1 MFARRNVEQAAMADE
16 NDIPDARRRNFLKGA
31 GVAGAAAFAAP
42 MQAIAQTQTPAAKS
56 VPLPNKAAE
65 TAIPPALE
73 VLTEGKSGSD
83 FMVDCLKS
91 LGFEYMAANPASSF
105 RGLHESLINYGK
117 NASPEFLT
125 CSHEEISVAMGHGY
139 YKIEG
144 KPLCVFA
151 HGTVGLHHATM
162 ALYNAWCDRVP
173 VYVVV
178 GNTQDAKLRRP
189 GIEWNHSSQDPAS
202 VARDF
207 LKWDDYPGSLQHF
220 AESSVRA
227 YKIAMTPPTAPVLL
241 VADGA
246 LQEDPIP
253 NEAELRIPKL
263 PTVASPQGDSGA
275 VAETARLLVAAEHPV
290 LIADHL
296 ARSGVGAKQLVEL
309 AELLQCPVI
318 DTSARL
324 NMPSRHPLNQSGR
337 ARNHVSQADVIL
349 GFEMSDYWGSLN
361 SYRDQ
366 LQRTSRALP
375 KSGARTISLGS
386 GDLYTKSNYQDF
398 QRFADID
405 VAIAA
410 DAQTTM
416 PALIDAVRKL
426 VGADRKAAFEARGKK
441 LAADHAAEFQRARS
455 DATFGWDAS
464 PISTARLS
472 MEVWAQIKDEDWSLA
487 SPTASLSYWP
497 QRLWTMEKP
506 YHFIGDGGGMGIGY
520 CASASVGA
528 ALANR
533 KHGRLTVALQ
543 CDGDL
548 LMTIGVLWTAA
559 HHKIPLLSVM
569 HNNRGYHQEL
579 MHVQRMAD
587 RHVRGV
593 DRAYIGTTLRDP
605 YIDYAKIAQGMGV
618 EAIGPITDPKD
629 LAPALKRGIAIV
641 KGGAPVL
648 IDVVTQGR

>member
-1 MFARRNVEQAAMADE
+1 MS
-16 NDIPDARRRNFLKGA
+16 NDKDVPDVRRRKFLKGA
-31 GVAGAAAFAAP
+31 GLAGAAAMAAP
-42 MQAIAQTQTPAAKS
+42 LNAVAQPRPAPANNPG
-56 VPLPNKAAE
+56 PLPNKAAE

-83 FMVDCLKS
+83 FMVDCIKS

-105 RGLHESLINYGK
+105 RGLHESLVNYGGNK
-117 NASPEFLT
+117 DPEFLT

-173 VYVVV
+173 VYVVI
-178 GNTQDAKLRRP
+178 GNIMDVQMRRP
-189 GIEWNHSSQDPAS
+189 GIEWNHSAQDPAA
-202 VARDF
+202 VVRDYT
-207 LKWDDYPGSLQHF
+207 KWDDNPASLQHF

-227 YKIAMTPPTAPVLL
+227 YKIAMTPPTLPVLL
-241 VADGA
+241 VADGV

-253 NEAELRIPKL
+253 EGMILRIPKL
-263 PTVASPQGDSGA
+263 PQISVPQGESGA
-275 VAETARLLVAAEHPV
+275 VAETARMLVNAENPV
-290 LIADHL
+290 LIADHY
-296 ARSGVGAKQLVEL
+296 ARTPEAAKHLVAL
-309 AELLQCPVI
+309 AEVLQCPVI
-318 DTSARL
+318 DTSGRL
-324 NMPSRHPLNQSGR
+324 NLPTRHPLNQSAR
-337 ARNHVSQADVIL
+337 ARNHVSQADVIVGL
-349 GFEMSDYWGSLN
+349 EMSDFWGSLN

-366 LQRTSRALP
+366 LHRTSRPIA
-375 KSGARTISLGS
+375 KAGARTVSLGAN
-386 GDLYTKSNYQDF
+386 DLYIKSNYQDF
-398 QRFADID
+398 QRFADVD
-405 VAIAA
+405 LAISG
-410 DAQTTM
+410 DAEATM
-416 PALIDAVRKL
+416 PMLIEQVKRL
-426 VGADRKAAFEARGKK
+426 ADNGKKSAYEARGKK
-441 LAADHAAEFQRARS
+441 LAEAHAADVQRARV
-455 DATFGWDAS
+455 DATYGWDAS
-464 PISTARLS
+464 PITTARLC

-487 SPTASLSYWP
+487 SPTASVSYWP

-543 CDGDL
+543 NDGDL

-559 HHKIPLLSVM
+559 HHKIPILSVM

-579 MHVQRMAD
+579 MHVQRMAN
-587 RHVRGV
+587 RHMRGL
-593 DRAYIGTTLRDP
+593 DRAHIGTTLREP

-629 LAPALKRGIAIV
+629 LAPALKRAIAIV
-641 KGGAPVL
+641 KGGEPVL
-648 IDVVTQGR
+648 LDVVTQGR

>member
-1 MFARRNVEQAAMADE
+1 MSREKDVPNVK
-16 NDIPDARRRNFLKGA
+16 RRRFLKGA
-31 GVAGAAAFAAP
+31 GLAGAAAIAAP
-42 MQAIAQTQTPAAKS
+42 LNAVAQTGAPAPANNP

-65 TAIPPALE
+65 TQVPPELE

-83 FMVDCLKS
+83 FMVDCIKS

-105 RGLHESLINYGK
+105 RGLHESLINYGGNK
-117 NASPEFLT
+117 DPEFLT

-173 VYVVV
+173 VYVVI
-178 GNTQDAKLRRP
+178 GNIMDVQLRRP
-189 GIEWNHSSQDPAS
+189 GIEWNHSAQDPAA

-207 LKWDDYPGSLQHF
+207 LKWDDNPASLQHF
-220 AESSVRA
+220 AESAVRA
-227 YKIAMTPPTAPVLL
+227 YKIAMTPPTLPVLL

-253 NEAELRIPKL
+253 AGMDLRIPKL
-263 PTVASPQGDSGA
+263 PRISAPQGDAGA
-275 VAETARLLVAAEHPV
+275 VAETARLLATAENPV
-290 LIADHL
+290 LIADHY
-296 ARSGVGAKQLVEL
+296 ARTAQGGKLLVEL
-309 AELLQCPVI
+309 AETLHCPVI
-318 DTSARL
+318 DTSGRL
-324 NMPSRHPLNQSGR
+324 NLPSRHPLNQSSR
-337 ARNHVSQADVIL
+337 ARAHLSQADVVL
-349 GFEMSDYWGSLN
+349 GLEMTDYWGTIN

-366 LQRTSRALP
+366 IHRTSKP
-375 KSGARTISLGS
+375 ITKPGAKLISLGS

-398 QRFADID
+398 QRFADVD
-405 VAIAA
+405 MAITG
-410 DAQTTM
+410 DGESTM
-416 PALIDAVRKL
+416 PMLIEAVKTHVDAGK
-426 VGADRKAAFEARGKK
+426 KSAFETRGKK
-441 LAADHAAEFQRARS
+441 FAEMHKADFERART
-455 DATFGWDAS
+455 DATYGWDAS
-464 PISTARLS
+464 PVSTGRLCA
-472 MEVWAQIKDEDWSLA
+472 EVWNQVKDEDWSMA

-497 QRLWTMEKP
+497 QRLWTMDKP

-533 KHGRLTVALQ
+533 KHGRFTVAIQ

-559 HHKIPLLSVM
+559 HHKIPLMFVM

-579 MHVQRMAD
+579 MHVQRMAN
-587 RHVRGV
+587 RHMRGL
-593 DRAYIGTTLRDP
+593 DRAHIGTTLRDP
-605 YIDYAKIAQGMGV
+605 YIDYAKIAQGMGIA
-618 EAIGPITDPKD
+618 AIGPISDPKD
-629 LAPALKRGIAIV
+629 LGPALTRAKAIV
-641 KGGAPVL
+641 KGGEPVL
-648 IDVVTQGR
+648 VDVVTQGR

>member
-1 MFARRNVEQAAMADE
+1 MSEKKDVPNVE
-16 NDIPDARRRNFLKGA
+16 RRKFLKSA
-31 GVAGAAAFAAP
+31 GLAGAAAFATPLTAV
-42 MQAIAQTQTPAAKS
+42 AQTRAPTTDNP
-56 VPLPNKAAE
+56 VPLPNRAAE
-65 TAIPPALE
+65 TAVPSELE

-83 FMVDCLKS
+83 FMVDCIKS

-105 RGLHESLINYGK
+105 RGLHESLVNYGANTK
-117 NASPEFLT
+117 PEFLT

-173 VYVVV
+173 VYVVI
-178 GNTQDAKLRRP
+178 GNIMDVQLRRP
-189 GIEWNHSSQDPAS
+189 GIEWNHSAQDPAA
-202 VARDF
+202 VVRDF
-207 LKWDDYPGSLQHF
+207 TKWDDNPASLQHF

-241 VADGA
+241 VADGG

-253 NEAELRIPKL
+253 AGMELRIPKL
-263 PTVASPQGDSGA
+263 PRISVPQGESGA
-275 VAETARLLVAAEHPV
+275 VAETARLLVNAEYPV
-290 LIADHL
+290 IIADHY
-296 ARSGVGAKQLVEL
+296 ARTPAGSKYLVEL
-309 AELLQCPVI
+309 AEALQCPII

-324 NMPSRHPLNQSGR
+324 NLPSRHPLNQSGR
-337 ARNHVSQADVIL
+337 ARGHVSQADVIL
-349 GFEMSDYWGSLN
+349 GLEMSDYWGSIN

-366 LQRTSRALP
+366 LHRTS
-375 KSGARTISLGS
+375 KSMLKPDAKTISLGS

-405 VAIAA
+405 LAIAGDGEA
-410 DAQTTM
+410 TM
-416 PALIDAVRKL
+416 PILVEAVRKL
-426 VGADRKAAFEARGKK
+426 VDSGKK
-441 LAADHAAEFQRARS
+441 GAYEGRGRKLAENHASEFERARV
-455 DATFGWDAS
+455 DATYGWDAS

-487 SPTASLSYWP
+487 SPTASVSYWP
-497 QRLWTMEKP
+497 QRLWTMDKP

-533 KHGRLTVALQ
+533 KNGRFTVALQ

-579 MHVQRMAD
+579 MHVQRMAN
-587 RHVRGV
+587 RHMRGL
-593 DRAYIGTTLRDP
+593 DRAHIGTTLRDP
-605 YIDYAKIAQGMGV
+605 YIDYAKIAQGMGIA
-618 EAIGPITDPKD
+618 AIGPITDPKD
-629 LAPALKRGIAIV
+629 LGPALTRAKAIV
-641 KGGAPVL
+641 KGGEPVL
-648 IDVVTQGR
+648 VDVVTQGR